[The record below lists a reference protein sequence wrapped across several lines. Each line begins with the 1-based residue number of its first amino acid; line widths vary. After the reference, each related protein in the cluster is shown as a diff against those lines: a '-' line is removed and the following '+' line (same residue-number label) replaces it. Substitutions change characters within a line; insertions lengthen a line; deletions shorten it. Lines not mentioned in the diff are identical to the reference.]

1 MYKPASTFVFPR
13 LVFLKD
19 VSFRSWSEQSKTTKL
34 YKLDW
39 DGFDEAILKRHIDWN
54 AQCWPSTKFPFIQKF
69 DSYYE
74 GLLQSLRFT
83 ISNNYLTEIRRMTQ
97 TAMTE
102 WGINRPFDTNIKE
115 MCHGPAIKCIQVAFE
130 LIADC
135 AYDEKDNYF
144 LRVDNKYLIAPLL
157 MFRFW
162 QHQTGSHMIGVNSDF
177 HKLQSL
183 LDGLKDNKNYFD
195 EKVKVS
201 EITSLDRFLGAFN
214 GQAEAIQKVI
224 SDGTKIEATGSV
236 GTVLKDVP
244 AATITTKEESR
255 PRMFI

>member
-1 MYKPASTFVFPR
+1 MYKPASTFVFPH

-19 VSFRSWSEQSKTTKL
+19 VSFKSWSEQGKTTKL
-34 YKLDW
+34 YKFDW
-39 DGFDEAILKRHIDWN
+39 DGFDEAILKRYLDWN
-54 AQCWPSTKFPFIQKF
+54 AQCWPSAKFPFIQKF

-97 TAMTE
+97 MAMAE
-102 WGINRPFDTNIKE
+102 WGINRPFDTNMREI
-115 MCHGPAIKCIQVAFE
+115 CHSPAIKCIQVAFE

-144 LRVDNKYLIAPLL
+144 LRIDNKYLIAPLL

-162 QHQTGSHMIGVNSDF
+162 QHQTGSYMIGVNSDF

-183 LDGLKDNKNYFD
+183 LECLKDSKTYTD
-195 EKVKVS
+195 EKAKVS
-201 EITSLDRFLGAFN
+201 EIIALEKFLQAFN
-214 GQAEAIQKVI
+214 DQAEAIQKAI
-224 SDGTKIEATGSV
+224 SDGTKIEAVGSV
-236 GTVLKDVP
+236 GTVLKNSP
-244 AATITTKEESR
+244 AATAMGESR
-255 PRMFI
+255 PKVFI